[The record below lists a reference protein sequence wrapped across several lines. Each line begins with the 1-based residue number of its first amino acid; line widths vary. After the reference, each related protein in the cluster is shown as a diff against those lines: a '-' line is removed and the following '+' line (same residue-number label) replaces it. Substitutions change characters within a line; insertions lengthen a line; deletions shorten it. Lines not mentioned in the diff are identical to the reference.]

1 MKGKRCEMYSFDGI
15 GVAAASA
22 GVGIGLAAL
31 IALRRRKTVR
41 RAAPEPAVVVSE
53 PRRRIDVVAIDEGA
67 PSAASKRKR
76 DLDNTSQPG

>member
-1 MKGKRCEMYSFDGI
+1 MKETRAMKGKRGDMYGFDGI

-41 RAAPEPAVVVSE
+41 RAAPEPVAVVGE

-67 PSAASKRKR
+67 ASAAKQAK
-76 DLDNTSQPG
+76 P